1 MCPHIFIAT
10 ERRKS
15 SVQALLRHWWKPQVT
30 AVSCVSQV
38 LSDGILS
45 LLVGGSQWPVNTF
58 EGLDLFQGSEK
69 WLLSR

>member
-10 ERRKS
+10 EQSHQSRHFSDTGGNPKS
-15 SVQALLRHWWKPQVT
+15 QQS
-30 AVSCVSQV
+30 AVAQM

-45 LLVGGSQWPVNTF
+45 LLVGGSQWPVDTF

-69 WLLSR
+69 